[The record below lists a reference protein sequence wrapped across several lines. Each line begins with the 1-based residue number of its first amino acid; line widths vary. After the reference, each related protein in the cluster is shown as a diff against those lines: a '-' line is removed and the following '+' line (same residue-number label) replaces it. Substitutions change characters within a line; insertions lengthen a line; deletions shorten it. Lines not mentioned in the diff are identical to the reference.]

1 MPANHFDQAS
11 RYTAKLDPPGFLRW
25 LMNQPALP
33 VRFDGWLDTRTVP
46 FPGEPDRVCDTVAG
60 LTDLA
65 APEVRWA
72 MPAEFQ
78 TRAAGDLFGRLLEYL
93 ARLWI
98 ELRPPDMPGG
108 RYHLVAGVV
117 NLTGVGHTSRDMGLG
132 QTGLRTCLQVAE
144 RNLAEQD
151 AAATLQGIAAGA
163 IARCILPWIPL
174 MQGGAETSMIE
185 RWKELALTE
194 ADSRRRSDYAGLAL
208 VFADL
213 AKCRDVW
220 KQALEGWNMEQSQQ
234 VLEWQAEAEKRGWVR
249 GRAEGRAEGQA
260 NALETVLR
268 ARFGQELPAELK
280 ALIENTSDASVLNGW
295 LEAVM
300 NTSSLDEFQRLVEG

>member
-117 NLTGVGHTSRDMGLG
+117 NLTGANGAANVFASGRAQPGRTGRGGH
-132 QTGLRTCLQVAE
+132 
-144 RNLAEQD
+144 
-151 AAATLQGIAAGA
+151 AARHRG
-163 IARCILPWIPL
+163 RSDSPVHPPL
-174 MQGGAETSMIE
+174 
-185 RWKELALTE
+185 
-194 ADSRRRSDYAGLAL
+194 DSAHARRRGNEYD
-208 VFADL
+208 
-213 AKCRDVW
+213 R
-220 KQALEGWNMEQSQQ
+220 
-234 VLEWQAEAEKRGWVR
+234 
-249 GRAEGRAEGQA
+249 
-260 NALETVLR
+260 T
-268 ARFGQELPAELK
+268 
-280 ALIENTSDASVLNGW
+280 
-295 LEAVM
+295 
-300 NTSSLDEFQRLVEG
+300 VEGVGADRSR